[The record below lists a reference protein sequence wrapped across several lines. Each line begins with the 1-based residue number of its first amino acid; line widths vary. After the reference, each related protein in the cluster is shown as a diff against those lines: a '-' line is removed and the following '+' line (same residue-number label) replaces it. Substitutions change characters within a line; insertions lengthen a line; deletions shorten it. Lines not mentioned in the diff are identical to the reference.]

1 MHKEN
6 DMNPEEMI
14 LKLKMLI
21 NILSAMKPKHSEKE
35 RILTETMGLID
46 ELKDHYE
53 RKSTYGRDY

>member
-1 MHKEN
+1 
-6 DMNPEEMI
+6 MNPEEMI

-21 NILSAMKPKHSEKE
+21 NILSAMKPNHSEKE
-35 RILTETMGLID
+35 RILIEIMELID

>member
-1 MHKEN
+1 
-6 DMNPEEMI
+6 MNPEEMI

-35 RILTETMGLID
+35 RILIEIMELID